1 MNVTNLVQ
9 IRDSSD
15 PVVVVLH
22 HVGICFIQLIG
33 AFLNRVVI
41 YIFSV
46 ERPKERDIE
55 GAYASALALLER
67 LSSVNS
73 PIAGPVFISCENTA
87 I

>member
-22 HVGICFIQLIG
+22 HVGICFIKLIG

-41 YIFSV
+41 CIFSV
-46 ERPKERDIE
+46 EWPKERDIE
-55 GAYASALALLER
+55 CAYASALALFER
-67 LSSVNS
+67 LRGVNS
-73 PIAGPVFISCENTA
+73 PIARSVFISSKDTT